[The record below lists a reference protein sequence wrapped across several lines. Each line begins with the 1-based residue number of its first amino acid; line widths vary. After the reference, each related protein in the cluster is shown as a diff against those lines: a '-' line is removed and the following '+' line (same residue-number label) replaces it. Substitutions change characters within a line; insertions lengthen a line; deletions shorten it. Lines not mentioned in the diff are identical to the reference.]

1 MRPILAIG
9 AALSLAVPAP
19 ALAQIAPESD
29 AELGAMVEILR
40 DPVVQVQ
47 AGEMLAAMSQVL
59 LNLKV
64 APLAEAMAEIAGEPI
79 DDIDPDQTV
88 RDLAPEA
95 EYLPQD
101 IRREVPQAM
110 DRLAGMSGALAAM
123 LPALRD
129 MAAQMETAIEDG
141 ADSVR

>member
-1 MRPILAIG
+1 MRPILAFG

-19 ALAQIAPESD
+19 VLAQIAPDSD
-29 AELGAMVEILR
+29 AELGVLVETLR

>member
-1 MRPILAIG
+1 MRTILAFG
-9 AALSLAVPAP
+9 AALSLAVPTP

-29 AELGAMVEILR
+29 AELGAMVETLR

-47 AGEMLAAMSQVL
+47 ASEMLAAMSQVL

-101 IRREVPQAM
+101 IHREVPQAM